1 MSLHRVRSR
10 LGDERGSLAL
20 EMVVLTPVLVLTL
33 WLVGALAVR
42 TMVAHAQT
50 DSAARDAARAASLE
64 RSGAAAQ
71 RAAAQTAASSL
82 QRARRTCQTIHVT
95 ANTERFRPGGTV
107 QVTVKCTIRLHDL
120 GLGFLPR
127 RPATSATYVV
137 PIDLY
142 RGQP

>member
-1 MSLHRVRSR
+1 MSLHPRCR
-10 LGDERGSLAL
+10 LREERGSLAL
-20 EMVVLTPVLVLTL
+20 ELVVLTPVLVLTL
-33 WLVGALAVR
+33 WLVGALTLR
-42 TMVAHAQT
+42 GMVAHAQT

-64 RSGAAAQ
+64 RSAAAAQ
-71 RAAAQTAASSL
+71 RAAAQAAASSM

-95 ANTERFRPGGTV
+95 ANTERFRPGGAV
-107 QVTVKCTIRLHDL
+107 QVTVRCTIRLGDL